1 MFIHLCTCI
10 LIFYFVLPI
19 LLKIPLIGPF
29 PILHNRRSKFGSR
42 HEVTL
47 RDAKNK
53 PFDADVVVSDAS
65 TDMRRGLQWIT
76 AMQCLWKFMRNL
88 VGSQFR
94 QVRSLDLK
102 KGATWCNNSFL
113 LIPLPPFCSP
123 RQHVIASWSLRSH
136 FIARYRSL
144 ASWANPGPEHQDKL
158 SDGIRMPDRMLEAK
172 HCNICKNICQNT
184 FGKGQIESQS
194 LC

>member
-158 SDGIRMPDRMLEAK
+158 SDGIRMPDKCWR
-172 HCNICKNICQNT
+172 QNT
-184 FGKGQIESQS
+184 AIYVKIYVRT
-194 LC
+194 LLVKVR